1 MYQHS
6 SHTHKLNYIWI
17 QNRLPSTGGNLYLLI
32 IWYSTNFTTP
42 SQLVGSKKLWC
53 QADWASSPFSGWF
66 LIALCWR
73 CQKSEWKVVIKSSAN
88 REISVLKKWEIPKIH
103 RNFTNFN
110 KKILKSVQL
119 IWIQYDV
126 CKLLR
131 PKAMDMQ
138 MFGRLSV
145 FYHFLLNTNCLSPL
159 KVQRLWLT
167 KHIVWFL
174 YMFWSERWIVSK
186 MIVVCAAY
194 SGVTLGCLG
203 RMRLCKFPWHVL
215 GKIHWKAYNMTK
227 LFWWGRSSGLRNF
240 LGKMVV
246 PVGRYR

>member
-6 SHTHKLNYIWI
+6 THTHKLNDIRI

-32 IWYSTNFTTP
+32 IWYSTNFTTD

-73 CQKSEWKVVIKSSAN
+73 CRFFREKSCHQIICKSGDFSFK
-88 REISVLKKWEIPKIH
+88 EIGKSQRYTGTMKLV
-103 RNFTNFN
+103 
-110 KKILKSVQL
+110 KILKFVQL

>member
-1 MYQHS
+1 MVFN
-6 SHTHKLNYIWI
+6 KFF
-17 QNRLPSTGGNLYLLI
+17 P
-32 IWYSTNFTTP
+32 P

-66 LIALCWR
+66 LIALCRR
-73 CQKSEWKVVIKSSAN
+73 CRKSEWKVVIKSSKWGDFSFKEMGDPKDTQELHQLQQEDPEVCSTN
-88 REISVLKKWEIPKIH
+88 MNSVWCV
-103 RNFTNFN
+103 
-110 KKILKSVQL
+110 S
-119 IWIQYDV
+119 
-126 CKLLR
+126 CCLL
-131 PKAMDMQ
+131 KAMDMQ

-240 LGKMVV
+240 LGKMVI